1 MRLIKNVALI
11 GMPASGKTVTA
22 KKLAS
27 LLGLMSVDIDEL
39 IEFEVGKTAAQI
51 FSEYGEK
58 VFREYETKA
67 LSSAVKM
74 ENVIISTGGG
84 IVESKVNA
92 DLLSDCY
99 VIYLSASINALAS
112 RLHNT
117 DRPLLKGN
125 LSEKLDNLYSKR
137 KTLYLNCRDVTV
149 YTSAISAN
157 TAAKKIYDILLD
169 LNIAEN

>member
-11 GMPASGKTVTA
+11 GMPGSGKTAVA

-27 LLGLMSVDIDEL
+27 LLGLMSVDTDEL
-39 IEFEVGKTAAQI
+39 IEFEVGMTPAQI
-51 FSEYGEK
+51 FDKHGEK
-58 VFREYETKA
+58 IFREYETKA

-74 ENVIISTGGG
+74 ENIIISTGGG
-84 IVESKVNA
+84 IVENKANI

-99 VIYLSASINALAS
+99 VIYLSASKNALIS
-112 RLHNT
+112 RLRNT
-117 DRPLLKGN
+117 DRPLLRGN
-125 LSEKLDNLYSKR
+125 LSDKLDSLYNKRKNLYLS
-137 KTLYLNCRDVTV
+137 CRDMTV
-149 YTSAISAN
+149 YTSAISVN